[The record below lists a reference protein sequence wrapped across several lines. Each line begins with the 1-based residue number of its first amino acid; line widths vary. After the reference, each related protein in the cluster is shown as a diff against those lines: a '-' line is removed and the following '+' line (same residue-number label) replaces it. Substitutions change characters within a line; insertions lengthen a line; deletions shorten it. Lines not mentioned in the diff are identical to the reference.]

1 MKKTDTREKNA
12 AAKPDSPS
20 NIGECIRLPC
30 SGQFYVLERA
40 LSKPRV
46 SGAFDGI
53 EAALDAQMAKFA
65 ERNAAA
71 ARAFAQLR
79 VRCVREQ
86 RAALQI
92 DGVTVGA
99 TLSSL
104 TRSFLRPPLLA
115 PEADVAEARFA
126 HVLLVELTLRPVGK
140 DEVDAY
146 LYVYRELAD
155 DPLDHGL
162 REHCTEIETPAF
174 VEPFVQPDATR
185 IERMSMRMMAASRG
199 EVRCKTIDAYD
210 VGATTSSLGLH
221 RTIAGTMTLAVP
233 HGGGTRRFDVSPHR
247 QRVRAGTS
255 RLPLDKVIHW
265 ASERAVGF
273 SRSSTATATSS
284 AFLSQFARPIAR
296 LLDKTPSSVLI
307 ERRAFAEAIDEY
319 ARLTGLA
326 WVAGRGAPQAWK
338 TVDDVLDALGDTF
351 VVDGQALDGSGAPLD
366 RSRPF
371 AEVCYRSRAPS
382 IPGLKST
389 DAVRLKVGSR
399 TCKIVLPSAVGH
411 MGGAK
416 DAQRRGLGEIL
427 NRSRAFRAVFDG
439 GRVLFCS
446 EGAYGSDDLAL
457 ATTQLASIFCS
468 VAALGDVHSEKG
480 KTHEHA
486 TSFQAQSCFHVIE
499 TERALAHP
507 DSALICDDS
516 TVEWADYIELDSAA
530 PRIRWMHAKV
540 QKVASEAAKWARQ
553 DKTTLPPHVS
563 PTVAVR
569 HSPSLSASDLEE
581 VVGQAIKNLA
591 RLRLRTSDPEFS
603 GRHNTWMSGNLRA
616 AEQEPHRAF
625 APLRRAAAQGRHRGA
640 LRCRGDRSARGLRSG
655 DRRAELFE
663 DASRKR
669 AREDRGGRRAAFGV
683 ADVLAA
689 ERLHAR
695 VPRSGREAARV
706 HARLGRARG
715 VCVGRAARERG
726 TRAPSSRAGAM
737 RLPRGRVARHVK
749 ARCAMCNAVAPNP
762 RSALAI
768 GSAHRDGSL
777 PVDRRSTR
785 RARKASRTEA
795 IRRRAARAIQGF
807 KT

>member
-53 EAALDAQMAKFA
+53 EAALDAQTAKFA

-126 HVLLVELTLRPVGK
+126 HVLLVELTLHPVGK

-199 EVRCKTIDAYD
+199 EVRRKTIDAYD

-233 HGGGTRRFDVSPHR
+233 HAGGTRRFDVSPHR

-326 WVAGRGAPQAWK
+326 
-338 TVDDVLDALGDTF
+338 
-351 VVDGQALDGSGAPLD
+351 
-366 RSRPF
+366 
-371 AEVCYRSRAPS
+371 
-382 IPGLKST
+382 
-389 DAVRLKVGSR
+389 
-399 TCKIVLPSAVGH
+399 
-411 MGGAK
+411 
-416 DAQRRGLGEIL
+416 
-427 NRSRAFRAVFDG
+427 
-439 GRVLFCS
+439 
-446 EGAYGSDDLAL
+446 
-457 ATTQLASIFCS
+457 
-468 VAALGDVHSEKG
+468 
-480 KTHEHA
+480 
-486 TSFQAQSCFHVIE
+486 
-499 TERALAHP
+499 
-507 DSALICDDS
+507 
-516 TVEWADYIELDSAA
+516 
-530 PRIRWMHAKV
+530 
-540 QKVASEAAKWARQ
+540 
-553 DKTTLPPHVS
+553 
-563 PTVAVR
+563 
-569 HSPSLSASDLEE
+569 
-581 VVGQAIKNLA
+581 
-591 RLRLRTSDPEFS
+591 
-603 GRHNTWMSGNLRA
+603 
-616 AEQEPHRAF
+616 
-625 APLRRAAAQGRHRGA
+625 
-640 LRCRGDRSARGLRSG
+640 
-655 DRRAELFE
+655 
-663 DASRKR
+663 
-669 AREDRGGRRAAFGV
+669 
-683 ADVLAA
+683 
-689 ERLHAR
+689 
-695 VPRSGREAARV
+695 
-706 HARLGRARG
+706 
-715 VCVGRAARERG
+715 
-726 TRAPSSRAGAM
+726 
-737 RLPRGRVARHVK
+737 
-749 ARCAMCNAVAPNP
+749 
-762 RSALAI
+762 
-768 GSAHRDGSL
+768 
-777 PVDRRSTR
+777 
-785 RARKASRTEA
+785 
-795 IRRRAARAIQGF
+795 
-807 KT
+807 